1 MNIQS
6 DLLTANKISERKS
19 SRYYSKIKVRVKIK
33 YKKTMIKPVLVT

>member
-19 SRYYSKIKVRVKIK
+19 SRYNSRIKVRVKIK
-33 YKKTMIKPVLVT
+33 YKRNND